1 MRKIFTLL
9 SLFLLFSSLNA
20 QNTVGLLSFNPDDA
34 FDSYNLVYPHRQA
47 NVYLFNNCGEI
58 VHTWEDSVGYVPG
71 NTAYL
76 LENGD
81 LVKTKRPAVFAGDPI
96 WAGGGGA
103 SIEIRDWDN
112 NLKWSYTLNDS
123 MARLHHDIEVMPN
136 GNILA
141 IAWELMTNDEA
152 IANGR
157 DSAKLNQI
165 VLWPD
170 YVLEIEPIDSDSF
183 NILWEWHAKD
193 HLIQDFDST
202 KLNYG
207 VVSEH
212 PELINFNWETNNA
225 GSDWMHVNSID
236 YNEDLDQIVISVPT
250 FHEFWI
256 IDHNTSTSEAAGT
269 AGDLLFRWGNPAAYG
284 GDSSLQKS
292 FYQHDVHWIDN
303 IPSDQSN
310 FGKIAFYNNRV
321 GVDYSTVNII
331 DPTYAPATNSYE
343 TENGTFLPA
352 DFDFAYQRP
361 DSTAMHST
369 GLSSFQ
375 ILPNGN
381 MFICVGRFGYQF
393 ELNENLD
400 IVWEYKTPLV
410 GSGGSSM
417 PATQNDT
424 LLINQNLTFRA
435 YKFPLDF
442 PAFDGKDLSPKGYLE
457 LNPDST
463 FCARILPAEE
473 TLQDISLRVF
483 PNPASDLV
491 TVQWSS
497 LNNIEVSIFNQLGR
511 RLLSTEV
518 NGSQLEINTRNLSSG
533 IYFLKINNDI
543 TRKLIIQQ

>member
-1 MRKIFTLL
+1 
-9 SLFLLFSSLNA
+9 
-20 QNTVGLLSFNPDDA
+20 
-34 FDSYNLVYPHRQA
+34 
-47 NVYLFNNCGEI
+47 
-58 VHTWEDSVGYVPG
+58 
-71 NTAYL
+71 
-76 LENGD
+76 
-81 LVKTKRPAVFAGDPI
+81 
-96 WAGGGGA
+96 
-103 SIEIRDWDN
+103 
-112 NLKWSYTLNDS
+112 
-123 MARLHHDIEVMPN
+123 
-136 GNILA
+136 
-141 IAWELMTNDEA
+141 
-152 IANGR
+152 
-157 DSAKLNQI
+157 
-165 VLWPD
+165 
-170 YVLEIEPIDSDSF
+170 
-183 NILWEWHAKD
+183 
-193 HLIQDFDST
+193 
-202 KLNYG
+202 
-207 VVSEH
+207 
-212 PELINFNWETNNA
+212 
-225 GSDWMHVNSID
+225 
-236 YNEDLDQIVISVPT
+236 
-250 FHEFWI
+250 
-256 IDHNTSTSEAAGT
+256 
-269 AGDLLFRWGNPAAYG
+269 
-284 GDSSLQKS
+284 
-292 FYQHDVHWIDN
+292 
-303 IPSDQSN
+303 
-310 FGKIAFYNNRV
+310 
-321 GVDYSTVNII
+321 
-331 DPTYAPATNSYE
+331 
-343 TENGTFLPA
+343 
-352 DFDFAYQRP
+352 
-361 DSTAMHST
+361 
-369 GLSSFQ
+369 
-375 ILPNGN
+375 